1 MQTQFSVATTLNC
14 GGRLLDLATP
24 QVMGIL
30 NVTPDSFYDGGKHAN
45 ETQLL
50 TQAEKMLSEG
60 AAILDIGG
68 MSSRPGAAIIDENT
82 ELMRVIPNVRLLLKH
97 FPGIIVSID
106 TIRAEVA
113 RQAVGEGATMINDIS
128 AGNLDVKMLETVAEL
143 AVPYVL
149 MHLNGTPATMQTQ
162 PINGEI
168 VTTIMDF
175 FIQKIGVLRNLGIKD
190 VVLDVGFGFGKTTEQ
205 NYQLLR
211 QLSTF
216 KMLGLPILVGLSRKS
231 MIYKVLNTNAQEAL
245 NGTTALNI
253 MALEQG
259 ASILRVHDVKEAV
272 EVVNLWQQIT

>member
-97 FPGIIVSID
+97 FPDIIVSID

-128 AGNLDVKMLETVAEL
+128 AGNLDVKMLKTVAEL

-149 MHLNGTPATMQTQ
+149 MHLNGTPETMQTQ

-245 NGTTALNI
+245 NGTTALNMI
-253 MALEQG
+253 ALEQG
-259 ASILRVHDVKEAV
+259 ASILRVHDVKEAM